1 MRRGKVTFTRTRVVL
16 EKGEYHVSCW
26 LQNSP
31 EKPAAFRLKV
41 EEGNHPRDIRLPE
54 SSPMVVDLLPET
66 GTVLETLYVDL
77 LSTAR
82 CRLRSLEEVSMHDR
96 TWRRGVVYSQVLL
109 KEVSLLPT

>member
-41 EEGNHPRDIRLPE
+41 EERNLPRDIGLPE
-54 SSPMVVDLLPET
+54 SSPMVVDLLSET

-82 CRLRSLEEVSMHDR
+82 CRLRSLEEVSMHDK
-96 TWRRGVVYSQVLL
+96 TLRRGVVHLCS
-109 KEVSLLPT
+109 